1 MKTMKKLLTML
12 ASAAAVLSLSSCF
25 QSETT
30 VHLNKDGSGTLVEET
45 KLGAQMLE
53 MMAQMAAG
61 FGGEGDK
68 AKADPIKEMFS
79 EEKAK
84 KRAAEL
90 GEGVTFVKS
99 EAVEKDGAK
108 GARAT
113 YKFTDINKIKV
124 STGDSMKNASP
135 MGDMPGQPEAK
146 KAEPI
151 RFTYADGKLTV
162 KMPRPEADKAKEGE
176 EKPAAENQEMPD
188 LNSPEAAQMKQMFAD
203 MKMSLKL
210 VVDSGI
216 GETNATHVDGNTIT
230 LMEMNF
236 GKLIEN
242 ADGFKK
248 LQSVDQKDP
257 AAAME
262 ALKGIDGVK
271 VETKEEVTV
280 KVK

>member
-1 MKTMKKLLTML
+1 MKSMKKLLSVA
-12 ASAAAVLSLSSCF
+12 ASLAAVLSLSSCF

-45 KLGAQMLE
+45 LLGAQMIA
-53 MMAQMAAG
+53 MMDQMAAG
-61 FGGEGDK
+61 FGGGGD
-68 AKADPIKEMFS
+68 AKQDPIKEMFS

-84 KRAAEL
+84 KRATEL
-90 GEGVTFVKS
+90 GEGVTFEKS
-99 EAVEKDGAK
+99 ESVDKNGSK
-108 GARAT
+108 GARVT
-113 YKFTDINKIKV
+113 YKFKDINTIKV
-124 STGDSMKNASP
+124 STGDGMKNMSP
-135 MGDMPGQPEAK
+135 MGDMPGQPQAK
-146 KAEPI
+146 KEEPI
-151 RFTYADGKLTV
+151 RFAYADGKLTV
-162 KMPRPEADKAKEGE
+162 KLPHPKADKPKEGE
-176 EKPAAENQEMPD
+176 EKPAAEDQEMPD
-188 LNSPEAAQMKQMFAD
+188 LNSPEGQQMKQMFAD

-216 GETNATHVDGNTIT
+216 EETDASYKDGNTIT

-242 ADGFKK
+242 PDGFKK
-248 LQSVDQKDP
+248 LQSVDQKNP

-271 VETKEEVTV
+271 VETKEEITV

>member
-1 MKTMKKLLTML
+1 MKTLLSVA
-12 ASAAAVLSLSSCF
+12 ASLVAVFSLTSCF

-45 KLGAQMLE
+45 LLGAQMIA
-53 MMAQMAAG
+53 MMDQMAAG
-61 FGGEGDK
+61 FGGGDA
-68 AKADPIKEMFS
+68 AKQDPVKDMMS

-90 GEGVTFVKS
+90 GEGVTFEKA
-99 EAVEKDGAK
+99 EPVEKNGAK
-108 GARAT
+108 GARVT
-113 YKFTDINKIKV
+113 YKFKDINTIKV
-124 STGDSMKNASP
+124 STGDGMKNASP
-135 MGDMPGQPEAK
+135 MGDMPGQEEAK
-146 KAEPI
+146 KEEPV
-151 RFTYADGKLTV
+151 RFTYADGNLSVKLP
-162 KMPRPEADKAKEGE
+162 KPKADKPKEAE

-188 LNSPEAAQMKQMFAD
+188 LNSPEGQQVKQMFAD

-210 VVDSGI
+210 VIDPGI
-216 GETNATHVDGNTIT
+216 AETTATYKDGNTIT

-242 ADGFKK
+242 AEGFKK

-271 VETKEEVTV
+271 VETKEEITV